1 MYALYGDRIPNSSD
15 LCCYWFEKAR
25 AQIEAGSCR
34 RAGLLATQAIRFQSN
49 RPVLERIKESGDI
62 FHVVSDRDWRSND
75 PNAASVHISIICFD
89 DGEEQLRALDGID
102 TSNIN
107 ADLTRGPDL
116 TQAKR
121 LTENAG
127 ISFMGVTKIG
137 NFEISKEQAEE
148 MLRQP
153 NPHGK
158 PNSDVIRPRITGRD
172 INQISSDMMTIDF
185 GIEMSESE
193 AALYEA
199 PFEYLRTNV
208 KPMRDTHVDIR
219 ARTNWWRYGVPRI
232 EMRQAL
238 TGISRYIG
246 TSLTSQH
253 RMFRYLDGNVLAE
266 NTVIVFARDDD
277 YFFGILQ
284 SHIHTLWAEGVGS
297 QLRESESALR
307 YTPTTCFE
315 TFPFPVPDEWQ
326 RAAIAERR
334 AS

>member
-1 MYALYGDRIPNSSD
+1 MKGTKTAIPSNPEWPAADYVVGNPPFLGHVPFREELGDEYVDAVYALYGDRIPNSSD

-148 MLRQP
+148 MP
-153 NPHGK
+153 
-158 PNSDVIRPRITGRD
+158 
-172 INQISSDMMTIDF
+172 
-185 GIEMSESE
+185 
-193 AALYEA
+193 
-199 PFEYLRTNV
+199 
-208 KPMRDTHVDIR
+208 
-219 ARTNWWRYGVPRI
+219 
-232 EMRQAL
+232 
-238 TGISRYIG
+238 
-246 TSLTSQH
+246 
-253 RMFRYLDGNVLAE
+253 
-266 NTVIVFARDDD
+266 
-277 YFFGILQ
+277 
-284 SHIHTLWAEGVGS
+284 
-297 QLRESESALR
+297 
-307 YTPTTCFE
+307 TPT
-315 TFPFPVPDEWQ
+315 
-326 RAAIAERR
+326 
-334 AS
+334 